1 MGETAVIL
9 KNSICH
15 VDSEGGLV
23 HMSAQMSTPC
33 VVSFGPTPVYY
44 YGYERNINIV
54 SPACS
59 DCMATTPQWS
69 KVCSRGMQVPVCMKA
84 ITPDMLLDGIKSIIE
99 KLHVS
104 KNWDNIKQY
113 NELDINKLSNECEHN
128 VISNSKKICI
138 ISNLDTNI
146 ISKIKEL
153 KKTGKKVEV
162 FIPLDL
168 DDNIVSLRTELKK
181 MDVIVEYGT
190 SLNIARIS
198 SNFDTIICKND
209 DIIENNKL
217 YAKKE
222 LLRIIEENGVI
233 VWLKQ

>member
-1 MGETAVIL
+1 M
-9 KNSICH
+9 
-15 VDSEGGLV
+15 
-23 HMSAQMSTPC
+23 
-33 VVSFGPTPVYY
+33 
-44 YGYERNINIV
+44 
-54 SPACS
+54 
-59 DCMATTPQWS
+59 
-69 KVCSRGMQVPVCMKA
+69 
-84 ITPDMLLDGIKSIIE
+84 
-99 KLHVS
+99 
-104 KNWDNIKQY
+104 
-113 NELDINKLSNECEHN
+113 
-128 VISNSKKICI
+128 
-138 ISNLDTNI
+138 
-146 ISKIKEL
+146 